1 MFHRALPLLDY
12 LARVT
17 KGEDLVYRTRLIAG
31 ALAWLLVVVG
41 GGAVLLQHDVQVRWV
56 PELRFGGVDLV
67 YALRRVAAE
76 ADVLLTLDEFNV
88 EAGLGDLSFRFFG
101 GEITAGPLTR
111 VLDAMRAQTGGW
123 SYQLDDGVLY
133 VQSDL
138 PSDVVTHVDDGFLE
152 GGTIRASLPGIM
164 RWIMGQRPSALVQA
178 LPVLGQPHDRK
189 VTLEVPRGASPI
201 DVFRMYAKEAGVGW
215 RMARAGYLAKD
226 EGVKKTFV
234 ASAVRL
240 WSRLDE
246 PANLPSIRLE
256 HSPITALASIDLRV
270 DEPLC
275 IFDQSVLGTNRGL
288 LDFDTAID
296 PGVSVDE
303 SMNILGFRKNG
314 RHRWFLWEREG
325 ERVIV
330 RSRTFLS
337 DPSNSLLLDEK
348 VHGGHFEGALADL
361 AGFLN
366 ANRIE
371 TSPHALLGGEVID
384 GLPRAKLDIP
394 EGSTVAEALYAFAE
408 KTGVGF
414 YYVLL
419 DFTSRVRDRE
429 LPEHTWRGAW
439 VSSVVEW
446 KTEPFRRD

>member
-1 MFHRALPLLDY
+1 M
-12 LARVT
+12 
-17 KGEDLVYRTRLIAG
+17 YRTRLIAG
-31 ALAWLLVVVG
+31 VLAWSLVVVG

-56 PELRFGGVDLV
+56 PQLRFGGVDLV

-76 ADVLLTLDEFNV
+76 ANVLLTLDEINV

-101 GEITAGPLTR
+101 GEIAAGPLTR
-111 VLDAMRAQTGGW
+111 VLDAMHAQTGGW

-133 VQSDL
+133 VRSDL
-138 PSDVVTHVDDGFLE
+138 PADVVTDVDDGFLE
-152 GGTIRASLPGIM
+152 AGTIHASLPDIM
-164 RWIMGQRPSALVQA
+164 RWIMRLRPSTLVQA

-189 VTLEVPRGASPI
+189 VTIEIPQGASPI
-201 DVFRMYAKEAGVGW
+201 DVFRLYAKEAQVGW
-215 RMARAGYLAKD
+215 RLARAGYLAKE
-226 EGVKKTFV
+226 EGAKKTYV

-240 WSRLDE
+240 WSRLDR
-246 PANLPSIRLE
+246 PANLPSVRLAR
-256 HSPITALASIDLRV
+256 SPIRALASMDLRV

-275 IFDQSVLGTNRGL
+275 IFDQCVLGTNRGL
-288 LDFDTAID
+288 LDFDSAID
-296 PGVSVDE
+296 PGVPIDE
-303 SMNILGFRKNG
+303 SMNLLAFRRNG
-314 RHRWFLWEREG
+314 RHRWFLWEREEG
-325 ERVIV
+325 RIVV

-348 VHGGHFEGALADL
+348 LHGGHFEGALADL

-366 ANRIE
+366 VNRIE
-371 TSPHALLGGEVID
+371 TSPQALLGGEVID
-384 GLPRAKLDIP
+384 GLPRAELDIP
-394 EGSTVAEALYAFAE
+394 EGSTVADALNMFAE
-408 KTGVGF
+408 ATGVGF

-446 KTEPFRRD
+446 NSDPFRHD